1 HATVRPQDRG
11 SHAPAGALALAVSVP
26 ITFVAMGNATLSQEQ
41 HALRTVLFPDPDDT
55 SQLRDQENRIIASF
69 GTERRIA
76 DHLDALDLPPGSV
89 VMDTVY
95 GFAVLTATDRPEQ
108 FVLPSDADFTR
119 ILNDPAANGV
129 RYLLTVP
136 NEGRGVSDAVNRRY
150 PTVFETGADIATL
163 DLEIPNDGDN
173 QPTWRLYRIG

>member
-1 HATVRPQDRG
+1 MLFGRSLLAG
-11 SHAPAGALALAVSVP
+11 AILAAGALALIGISSAPRSAPDVKVAQPREATAPSGKAAGANPQPAAGSDAAV
-26 ITFVAMGNATLSQEQ
+26 
-41 HALRTVLFPDPDDT
+41 D
-55 SQLRDQENRIIASF
+55 LRDPEASHEQAQRLMKAVDAILQNAARNRAE
-69 GTERRIA
+69 GRK
-76 DHLDALDLPPGSV
+76 
-89 VMDTVY
+89 
-95 GFAVLTATDRPEQ
+95 
-108 FVLPSDADFTR
+108 LPSDADFTR

-150 PTVFETGADIATL
+150 PTVFENGADIATL